1 MGAIRQ
7 TPTGGWE
14 LALRNKKLLG
24 NGVRVFFTYDSEAD
38 AREEERLMEAA
49 LADGV
54 IPRKVEEKLTSMAAG
69 TSRKSPKVKGDETL
83 SVVIRAWLDNG
94 HIAPTDEQ
102 VLILLRDETGDLALS
117 KVDYRWAE
125 GWVEQM
131 KHEKNYA
138 PGTIRKRVSS
148 LSRALDWWLRR
159 HPELTWGNP
168 LKLLPRG
175 ASTYTAKDARVVSEN
190 GKQAKQDMVRDRRL
204 LPGELDRIKA
214 ALRGEKRP
222 DRERPL
228 SAKDGLAFP
237 TLFYVILYGG
247 MRLREAYM
255 LESSWIDL
263 KRSTI
268 RLRCSKQWYGREKWR
283 EVPIR
288 PELLPHLK
296 ARLAEIGDAQFLF
309 PFVTDF
315 SEKELART
323 SCRLSRRFASLFAY
337 AGCEGIT
344 EHDLRHE
351 ATCQWFELRD
361 PAGHWLFR
369 ESEIE
374 KIMGWEAG
382 SKMPSR
388 YASFRA
394 EDLAKRL
401 YLSQ

>member
-7 TPTGGWE
+7 TPTGNWE
-14 LALRNKKLLG
+14 LVVRNKKLLG
-24 NGVRVFFTYDSEAD
+24 DGVRVFFTYDTEMD
-38 AREEERLMEAA
+38 AREDERLIEGA
-49 LADGV
+49 LADGF
-54 IPRKVEEKLTSMAAG
+54 IPKLVEEKLAAVAAG
-69 TSRKSPKVKGDETL
+69 TSRQSRRTKGDDT
-83 SVVIRAWLDNG
+83 VNTVIRGWLENG
-94 HIAPTDEQ
+94 HVAKSDEST
-102 VLILLRDETGDLALS
+102 LTLLREEVGTMHLSALTY
-117 KVDYRWAE
+117 KWVE

-131 KHEKNYA
+131 KYEKNYA
-138 PGTIRKRVSS
+138 PGTIRKRISS
-148 LSRALDWWLRR
+148 LSRCLDWWLRR
-159 HPELTWGNP
+159 HPDLTWGNH

-175 ASTYTAKDARVVSEN
+175 ASTYTAKDARVVADA
-190 GKQAKQDMVRDRRL
+190 GKQAKQDVVRDRRL
-204 LPGELDRIKA
+204 LPGELDRIAA

-228 SAKDGLAFP
+228 SNKDGLAFP
-237 TLFYVILYGG
+237 TLFYLILYTGL
-247 MRLREAYM
+247 RLREAYL
-255 LESSWIDL
+255 LETSWIDL
-263 KRSTI
+263 KRATI

-296 ARLAEIGDAQFLF
+296 ARLAEIGGAQYLF
-309 PFVTDF
+309 PFATDF
-315 SEKELART
+315 SDRGLART
-323 SCRLSRRFASLFAY
+323 SCKLSRRFASLFAY
-337 AGCEGIT
+337 AGCEGLT

-361 PAGHWLFR
+361 ATGHWLFR

-401 YLSQ
+401 YQSQ